1 MKVKDIKLDRR
12 TNNDVWI
19 MEYARDGTIDMR
31 HYDIREIPNEELERS
46 VMDVCTEIDGSIDIY
61 VI

>member
-12 TNNDVWI
+12 TNQDVWI
-19 MEYARDGTIDMR
+19 MEYARDGTVDMR
-31 HYDIREIPNEELERS
+31 HYDIKDIPDYELERS
-46 VMDVCTEIDGSIDIY
+46 VMDICTEIDGSIDIY